1 MKYIDKK
8 LLLILLAGV
17 SVLFAAAQ
25 DEDPIRFQVDHR
37 IRPSDKAGYGQLE
50 MTIRVPN
57 KSILFKKSGEE
68 FEAKLDVTI
77 SILHNGKKIAGDTWF
92 ETITTRSYEK
102 TIASNQYTELKKTY
116 ELKAEDMTVVVY
128 VADILTQRKGKKEF
142 TAELSLFKDTAWFLG
157 EVFPADEPIHV
168 DSSKTPPVRYIR
180 FIFSAAGKEGKEKF
194 TFRIFDD
201 GKKIREGYFFVNLK
215 KSPRDYAFPVSIDE
229 LGYKTYTLELS
240 TMIDDKEIRRSTRFQ
255 IRWEEMSPLIHD
267 LDLAVRQMRYLRMTN
282 FIQAD
287 EYQKMLNATGDE
299 QKKLF
304 QDFWKR
310 NDPSPNTPNNELM
323 NEYFHRIELAN
334 QLFSG
339 FLDGWESDRGM
350 IYTIFGEPDDVE
362 QHTFDLST
370 KPYIIWYY
378 HNLNRQ
384 FVFMDY
390 TGFGDYQLTQPVF
403 DVTY

>member
-1 MKYIDKK
+1 MKYINKI
-8 LLLILLAGV
+8 LLLILLAGA
-17 SVLFAAAQ
+17 SVLFAANR
-25 DEDPIRFQVDHR
+25 DEEPIRFQVDHR

-50 MTIRVPN
+50 MTIKVPN
-57 KSILFKKSGEE
+57 KSILFKKSGED
-68 FEAKLDVTI
+68 FEARLDVTI
-77 SILHNGKKIAGDTWF
+77 SILHDGKKIAGDTWF
-92 ETITTRSYEK
+92 ETITTRSYDK
-102 TIASNQYTELKKTY
+102 SIASNQFTELKKTY
-116 ELKAEDMTVVVY
+116 DLNTEDMEVVVY
-128 VADILTQRKGKKEF
+128 VADIFTQRKGKKEF
-142 TAELSLFKDTAWFLG
+142 TAELSLFKDMAWSLG

-168 DSSKTPPVRYIR
+168 DSTQNPPVRYIR

-240 TMIDDKEIRRSTRFQ
+240 AMIDDEEIRRSTRFQ
-255 IRWEEMSPLIHD
+255 IRWEDMSTLIHD

-287 EYQKMLNATGDE
+287 EYQKMLNTTGDE

-304 QDFWKR
+304 QDYWKR
-310 NDPSPNTPNNELM
+310 NDPSPTTRNNELM

-334 QLFSG
+334 QQFSG

-390 TGFGDYQLTQPVF
+390 TGFGDYQLTDPVF

>member
-1 MKYIDKK
+1 
-8 LLLILLAGV
+8 
-17 SVLFAAAQ
+17 
-25 DEDPIRFQVDHR
+25 
-37 IRPSDKAGYGQLE
+37 
-50 MTIRVPN
+50 
-57 KSILFKKSGEE
+57 
-68 FEAKLDVTI
+68 
-77 SILHNGKKIAGDTWF
+77 
-92 ETITTRSYEK
+92 
-102 TIASNQYTELKKTY
+102 
-116 ELKAEDMTVVVY
+116 
-128 VADILTQRKGKKEF
+128 
-142 TAELSLFKDTAWFLG
+142 
-157 EVFPADEPIHV
+157 
-168 DSSKTPPVRYIR
+168 
-180 FIFSAAGKEGKEKF
+180 
-194 TFRIFDD
+194 
-201 GKKIREGYFFVNLK
+201 
-215 KSPRDYAFPVSIDE
+215 
-229 LGYKTYTLELS
+229 
-240 TMIDDKEIRRSTRFQ
+240 
-255 IRWEEMSPLIHD
+255 
-267 LDLAVRQMRYLRMTN
+267 
-282 FIQAD
+282 
-287 EYQKMLNATGDE
+287 QKMLNATGDE